1 VDMANRKVVL
11 ASVGVLASNR
21 PLVVGK
27 VVVALESSLVQ
38 VETVSEEAVGA
49 LLLVV
54 VVDTKAEVEALGMKL
69 VVVVPKQKIE

>member
-1 VDMANRKVVL
+1 MANRKVVL